1 MIRVKYKD
9 FYDGRLVQLHYIDD
23 NRIFKIVKVDYTRG
37 FHLAEEL
44 FPGHFGVRFK
54 IEEEYYEM
62 PTNHGL
68 WETETTIRLNR
79 ENKINELLNDS
90 NRR

>member
-9 FYDGRLVQLHYIDD
+9 FYDGRLVQFHYKDD
-23 NRIFKIVKVDYTRG
+23 NRILKIVKVDYTRG
-37 FHLAEEL
+37 FHIAEEL
-44 FPGHFGVRFK
+44 FPGHWEVKFRVD
-54 IEEEYYEM
+54 EDYYEK

-79 ENKINELLNDS
+79 ENKLNELLYDS